1 LEENVQVQI
10 LPDGTIEVASAV
22 NAMGQGI
29 ATSLAQLVVDVFGV
43 DISKVRVILGD
54 TDRANGFGS
63 AGSRSLF
70 TGGSAMR
77 VGAEKTLDK
86 ARDLAGQALEAS
98 PADLAYES
106 GRFSV
111 KGTDLNI
118 SLADL
123 AKRQPEGRIELQS
136 STTASG
142 PTWPNGCHIC
152 EVEVNPATGES
163 SVVSYTSM
171 NDVGRIVNPMIV
183 EGQLD
188 GGAVQGMGQA
198 LLEGLVYDAES
209 GQLVT
214 GSLMDYAAPRAD
226 IMPQMFHTFTN
237 QSVPST
243 NNVLGVKGVG
253 ELGTIGA
260 TPCVVN
266 AIADALARNGNSQKS
281 QNLQMP
287 LTPFRLWELLNGA

>member
-1 LEENVQVQI
+1 
-10 LPDGTIEVASAV
+10 
-22 NAMGQGI
+22 M
-29 ATSLAQLVVDVFGV
+29 
-43 DISKVRVILGD
+43 
-54 TDRANGFGS
+54 
-63 AGSRSLF
+63 
-70 TGGSAMR
+70 
-77 VGAEKTLDK
+77 
-86 ARDLAGQALEAS
+86 
-98 PADLAYES
+98 
-106 GRFSV
+106 
-111 KGTDLNI
+111 
-118 SLADL
+118 
-123 AKRQPEGRIELQS
+123 
-136 STTASG
+136 
-142 PTWPNGCHIC
+142 
-152 EVEVNPATGES
+152 
-163 SVVSYTSM
+163 VSYTSV
-171 NDVGRIVNPMIV
+171 NDIGRVVNPLIV

-198 LLEGLVYDAES
+198 LLEALVYDPES

-260 TPCVVN
+260 TPSVVN

-287 LTPFRLWELLNGA
+287 LTPFRLWDLLNGA